1 MALFFNSKIKMK
13 IEKEDIIQY
22 CITLTN
28 KRIEETQQAMSMA
41 NESIVNDT
49 KSSMGDK
56 YETSREMAQQQLNRL
71 QTQMVNAEND
81 LAVLKNLPIQK
92 SDRIGLG
99 SVVITDQYCYLIAT
113 SIGPINLDNQKIMI
127 ISKESPIGKLLLG
140 KTKGDEITFNG
151 NNFQI
156 STII

>member
-1 MALFFNSKIKMK
+1 MK
-13 IEKEDIIQY
+13 VQKEVIIQH
-22 CITLTN
+22 CIALTN
-28 KRIEETQQAMSMA
+28 KRIEETRQAMSMA

-81 LAVLKNLPIQK
+81 LAVLKSLPTQ
-92 SDRIGLG
+92 RGNRVGLG
-99 SVVITDQYCYLIAT
+99 SVVVTNQFCYLIAT

-127 ISKESPIGKLLLG
+127 ISKESPIGQLLLG
-140 KTKGDEITFNG
+140 KTKEDEITFNG
-151 NNFQI
+151 NTFKI
-156 STII
+156 SSII